1 MSIEATVKQI
11 LVSKVYVEV
20 PADEIDSRESLREA
34 LGVDS
39 LGFIELRAQCESTFG
54 IEISDDDFTPENFA
68 TVAALVA
75 LVERLSQPRN
85 GSEPTSAA
93 VVGAAEH

>member
-1 MSIEATVKQI
+1 MDIEATIKRI

-20 PADEIDSRESLREA
+20 PVEKIDARESLREA

-54 IEISDDDFTPENFA
+54 VEISDDDFTPENFA
-68 TVAALVA
+68 TVAVLTALI
-75 LVERLSQPRN
+75 ERLSQPWS
-85 GSEPTSAA
+85 GSGPAPTAA
-93 VVGAAEH
+93 IGVAEN